1 MERGSVG
8 SKSWSKEETSWKEV
22 SLEKLHGTKERRWG
36 VKHTDICR
44 KDFQLEPSL
53 EQEPADTVP
62 GTISKEATVA
72 GDDKMMGTAG
82 RELQKA
88 NKSQDPQSLPGY
100 LKDFHF
106 YSG

>member
-1 MERGSVG
+1 MERSVFG
-8 SKSWSKEETSWKEV
+8 EASQR
-22 SLEKLHGTKERRWG
+22 KERRWG

-44 KDFQLEPSL
+44 KDFQLELSL
-53 EQEPADTVP
+53 EEEPADTVS
-62 GTISKEATVA
+62 GTISKEANVA

-88 NKSQDPQSLPGY
+88 NKSQNPQGLPGY
-100 LKDFHF
+100 LKDFRF